1 MKPQVWALVPL
12 KDFAGAKTRLAA
24 ALGAEARRALSLAMA
39 RDVVTA
45 LAHAA
50 AVTRVV
56 VVSDM
61 PGVGQRMDVPGV
73 GHFDTGRARGLN
85 ADLETAAAWAGT
97 QGATHVLV
105 VHADLPRLTPAAID
119 RFIAGAAALAGD
131 GVRAAACKQ
140 GRGTNLLLAP
150 LPLPLPL
157 VFGEDSLARFGQAA
171 AAAGIA
177 IDVVRDAALAADID
191 ELDDFRALAAA
202 CARGELSGATA
213 NLLAAVLPK
222 HDGAVDLLR
231 IAANAWCGATK
242 PAPAAVDV
250 CVHG

>member
-50 AVTRVV
+50 SVARVL

-61 PGVGQRMDVPGV
+61 PALERLMDVPGV
-73 GHFDTGRARGLN
+73 GHFDTGRACGLN
-85 ADLETAAAWAGT
+85 EDLEAAAAWAVT

-105 VHADLPRLTPAAID
+105 AHADLPRLTPTAID
-119 RFIAGAAALAGD
+119 RFVAGAAAAD

-140 GRGTNLLLAP
+140 GSGTNLLLAP

-157 VFGEDSLARFGQAA
+157 VFGKDSLARFHAVA
-171 AAAGIA
+171 AAAGVA
-177 IDVVRDAALAADID
+177 IEAVRDPALAADID

-222 HDGAVDLLR
+222 GGAIDLLR
-231 IAANAWCGATK
+231 IAANAWCGA
-242 PAPAAVDV
+242 ANQGAARGDER
-250 CVHG
+250 VHG

>member
-1 MKPQVWALVPL
+1 MTPQVWALVPL

-50 AVTRVV
+50 TVARVL

-61 PGVGQRMDVPGV
+61 PALERLMDVPGV
-73 GHFDTGRARGLN
+73 GHFDTGRACGLN
-85 ADLETAAAWAGT
+85 EDLAAAAAWAARH
-97 QGATHVLV
+97 GATHVLV
-105 VHADLPRLTPAAID
+105 AHADLPRLTPTAID
-119 RFIAGAAALAGD
+119 RFVAGATAG

-140 GRGTNLLLAP
+140 GSGTNLLLAP

-157 VFGEDSLARFGQAA
+157 VFGTDSLARFRRVAA
-171 AAAGIA
+171 AADVA
-177 IDVVRDAALAADID
+177 IDVVRDTALAADID

-222 HDGAVDLLR
+222 GGAIDLLR
-231 IAANAWCGATK
+231 IAANAWCGA
-242 PAPAAVDV
+242 ASQGAARADER
-250 CVHG
+250 VHG